1 MLLLPKGFAVV
12 ASQRAD
18 ARLLRS
24 VDGSLPGAL
33 QALWPER
40 FPTPSAAKKACRRS
54 LVRVNGEAPRRGE
67 ALSEDADCEL
77 HVIQRVVA
85 GPGPGEGRRRA
96 TASPLRVVFE
106 DDHFA
111 VVWKP
116 AGLPVQGRAGDDA
129 RTLLASSIQ
138 PSRCAAEAPLWR
150 PQHVH
155 RLDAPTCGL
164 LVAAK
169 TTNSLSALCAAFASP
184 GSIQKTYTAV
194 VAGDATG
201 DGGDSLRTIRAS
213 LSGKEARTDWQP
225 IATYPSAAWGA
236 VTHVRLWPR
245 TGRTHQLRRH
255 LATIGHPIVGD
266 ERYWPR
272 DERRPRHEND
282 GLFLCAGA
290 LALSHPHSGRW
301 MEVRA
306 DEPERFVEFCEQAA
320 G

>member
-1 MLLLPKGFAVV
+1 MLLPKGFAVV
-12 ASQRAD
+12 ATQRAD
-18 ARLLRS
+18 ATLLRS
-24 VDGSLPGAL
+24 VDGSLPNAL

-54 LVRVNGEAPRRGE
+54 LVRVNGEAPRRGVV
-67 ALSEDADCEL
+67 LPDDLDCEL
-77 HVIQRVVA
+77 QVLQRVLA
-85 GPGPGEGRRRA
+85 GPGPGEGRRRVID
-96 TASPLRVVFE
+96 SPLRVVFE

-116 AGLPVQGRAGDDA
+116 AGMPVQGRVGDDA
-129 RTLLASSIQ
+129 RTLLASSLQ

-150 PQHVH
+150 QQHVH

-169 TTNSLSALCAAFASP
+169 TTNSLSALNAAFASP

-201 DGGDSLRTIRAS
+201 GGTIEAS
-213 LSGKEARTDWQP
+213 LSGKEARTDWEP
-225 IATYPSAAWGA
+225 IAKYSSAAWGA

-255 LATIGHPIVGD
+255 LASIGHPIVGD
-266 ERYWPR
+266 GKYWPR
-272 DERRPRHEND
+272 DERLPRHEED

-290 LALSHPHSGRW
+290 LALSHPHNGRW

-306 DEPERFVEFCEQAA
+306 DEPERFVEFCEEAA
-320 G
+320 V